1 MLELPKLINQIGSM
15 SEAIAH
21 RRKEYE
27 HWAALAR
34 QALNDYDLVDDTLLA
49 KIEQAINVDPTWRG
63 ARPCDSHLNRRIIPK
78 TPPEDVSLIGVDGS
92 QIYPNQHGPVLYYL
106 INTGVIVLRQG
117 TGEAPIVATHPQV
130 FYEEEDLYNDDL
142 NLRNAQDVNDL
153 RELMEMRMLAHWA
166 QKERLHWDPDD
177 SRLILAMTDGPLL
190 TWTREK
196 KKGADEKEGQA
207 RVQAYLRALQDIQ
220 DGGAIPIGYVARP
233 RTANVVRLLHLAQ
246 LPPAQITTET
256 VRNTHNRYRALTD
269 AHLFA
274 DLNPNERTALF
285 SSTAR
290 ANEEDFAYKGQR
302 ICFFYMNISHQE
314 GAPHIA
320 RIDIPEWAAK
330 QEGLLDI
337 IQQAIYRDAEGAN
350 YPYVLIRAHELALVT
365 YQERKE
371 FESMLNIA
379 VMRRT
384 GQPLFSS
391 VKEELKGFF

>member
-1 MLELPKLINQIGSM
+1 MLELPKLIDQIGSM

-27 HWAALAR
+27 QWAALAR
-34 QALNDYDLVDDTLLA
+34 QALVEHDLVDDALLA
-49 KIEQAINVDPTWRG
+49 KIAKAIHVDPTWRG
-63 ARPCDSHLNRRIIPK
+63 ARPLEAHLNHRVIPT
-78 TPPEDVSLIGVDGS
+78 TPPEDASLIGVDGS

-130 FYEEEDLYNDDL
+130 FYEEADLYDDDL
-142 NLRNAQDVNDL
+142 NLRNAQDINDL

-166 QKERLHWDPDD
+166 QKERARWDDHA

-190 TWTREK
+190 TWAREK

-207 RVQAYLRALQDIQ
+207 RVRAYLRALQEIQ

-233 RTANVVRLLHLAQ
+233 RSANVVRLLHLAQ
-246 LPPAQITTET
+246 LPLAEITTET

-274 DLNPNERTALF
+274 DLRPNERTALF

-290 ANEEDFAYKGQR
+290 VNEEDFAYAGQR

-314 GAPHIA
+314 GFPHIA

-330 QEGLLDI
+330 QEGLLDA
-337 IQQAIYRDAEGAN
+337 IQQAIYRDAEGAH

-365 YQERKE
+365 FQERKE
-371 FESMLNIA
+371 FEAMLNIA